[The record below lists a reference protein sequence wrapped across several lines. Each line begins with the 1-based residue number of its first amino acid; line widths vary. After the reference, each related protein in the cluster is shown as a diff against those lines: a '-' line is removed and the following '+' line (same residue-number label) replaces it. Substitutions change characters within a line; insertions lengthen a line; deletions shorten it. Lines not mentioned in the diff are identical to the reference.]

1 MNMEVATVIIYTTV
15 NFFLNINKLCFQMC
29 KIKVHRHT
37 AWGGGGGSTEVQKQ
51 KKCLGDFSFHKFQL

>member
-1 MNMEVATVIIYTTV
+1 MEVATVIIYTTV

-37 AWGGGGGSTEVQKQ
+37 AWGGGGVNRSAKA
-51 KKCLGDFSFHKFQL
+51 KKMSR